1 MWLSACMVWFSFQGN
16 SNAEEKI
23 RNKKL
28 SGSCIQVQIFFLNKY
43 FTEVEEL
50 LAIKRIVLIM
60 AFVIHSSI
68 Y

>member
-1 MWLSACMVWFSFQGN
+1 MVWFSFQGN
-16 SNAEEKI
+16 SDAEERI

-28 SGSCIQVQIFFLNKY
+28 SGSCIQVQIFFFFLNKY
-43 FTEVEEL
+43 FIEVEEL

-60 AFVIHSSI
+60 AFIIHSSI